1 MNALDRVSDLTAQ
14 AFRIIETWLLS
25 IWDVMQ
31 HYVMSMSSFIPDEWA
46 LVFAVTVAWLILI
59 NGILLNGTYFLQ
71 LVLAHRALRRRGH
84 IPDPL
89 EAWWRLH
96 EQTVPISLLV
106 PAYAEEAT
114 IVESVRSLLGL
125 HYPNFEII
133 VINDGS
139 PDGTLEKLL
148 SAFEC
153 AQTSRAYEEAVEH
166 EPIRG
171 IYASERYPRLIVV
184 DKENGGK
191 ADALNAGINIARCPL
206 VCAVDADSILESDAL
221 LRAVQPFVED
231 MDKVVAVGGTIR
243 IANGCTIQ
251 NGRVLKIDLPKDVL
265 STFQIVEYLRAFLM
279 ARLGWSELGAMM
291 LISGA
296 FGIFKRSILL
306 DVGGYT
312 RNTVGEDMEVIVKIH
327 RHLGEIDDDYVM
339 RFLPEPVCWT
349 EAPSR
354 LKDMASQRKRWER
367 GSLETFFRHRSMFG
381 KRKYGLAGT
390 VGYLNILITDVIGP
404 PLEVLGYI
412 TMPILYAFGLLNLD
426 FFLAYLALTF
436 VFGVFLS
443 VGSLILEEMELKR
456 YPKPWHLLVLTYA
469 AVLENF
475 GYRQLNNW
483 WRILGWWE
491 FMRGKT
497 GWGKITR
504 TGFK

>member
-1 MNALDRVSDLTAQ
+1 MEWLVLLWEKIS
-14 AFRIIETWLLS
+14 AFVAAE
-25 IWDVMQ
+25 M
-31 HYVMSMSSFIPDEWA
+31 IPRTQDAWA
-46 LVFAVTVAWLILI
+46 TLQTLNLQEFGLVVAVTVAWLILV
-59 NGILLNGTYFLQ
+59 NGIVLNTTYFLQ
-71 LVLAHRALRRRGH
+71 LVLAHRALRRRGT

-106 PAYAEEAT
+106 PAYGEEAT
-114 IVESVRSLLGL
+114 IAQSVRSLLSL
-125 HYPNFEII
+125 HYPNFEVI
-133 VINDGS
+133 VVNDGS
-139 PDGTLEKLL
+139 KDDTLNQLI

-153 AQTSRAYEEAVEH
+153 EPARRAYEGKLDH
-166 EPIRG
+166 EKIRG
-171 IYASERYPRLIVV
+171 LYKSAKFPRLLVV

-191 ADALNAGINIARCPL
+191 ADALNAGINLSRCPL

-221 LRAVQPFVED
+221 LRAVQPFVESS
-231 MDKVVAVGGTIR
+231 DKVVAVGGTIR
-243 IANGCTIQ
+243 VANGCTIRD
-251 NGRVLKIDLPKDVL
+251 GRVLDIDLPQDVL
-265 STFQIVEYLRAFLM
+265 SVFQIIEYLRAFLM
-279 ARLGWSELGAMM
+279 ARLGWSEIGAMM

-306 DVGGYT
+306 EVGGYT
-312 RNTVGEDMEVIVKIH
+312 RDTVGEDMEVIVKIH
-327 RHLGEIDDDYVM
+327 RHLGETDNDYEL

-354 LKDMASQRKRWER
+354 LRDMAGQRKRWER

-390 VGYLNILITDVIGP
+390 IGYLNILITDVLGP
-404 PLEVLGYI
+404 PLEVLGYA
-412 TMPILYAFGLLNLD
+412 TMPILYAAGLLNLE

-443 VGSLILEEMELKR
+443 VGSLILEEMQLKR
-456 YPKPWHLLVLTYA
+456 YPKAWHLAVLTYA

-483 WRILGWWE
+483 WRVVGWWE

-497 GWGKITR
+497 GWGSMTR
-504 TGFK
+504 TGFKAG